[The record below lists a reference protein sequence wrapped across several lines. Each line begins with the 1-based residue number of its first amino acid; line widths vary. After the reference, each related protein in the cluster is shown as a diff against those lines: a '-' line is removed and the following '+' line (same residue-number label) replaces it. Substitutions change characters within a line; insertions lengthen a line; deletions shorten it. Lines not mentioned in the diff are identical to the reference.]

1 MEDWSKNLIEAIE
14 TVALAVDEFFTE
26 LNEVV
31 DTMTEELQQVVTI
44 EIDQRLQE
52 IFEPIA
58 DLYLELEQ
66 LAGNGDLGFTYTVE
80 PNAQSHPACIGCNHY
95 HGQIYSGNLLVCGM
109 HPYGWET
116 QHCPDWE
123 GSEPRWSPVISKKN
137 TMASSTLDESEKE
150 PENFE
155 PLGKKKRSPLPLIII
170 SLLLTTAG
178 AAFWYLSNI
187 NKPSPIRLSGRIEG
201 YETDVGTKVAGRIIS
216 VSVREGEEVTEGQLL
231 VKLDDAETNA
241 QLQGATARLNASQ
254 QMELQAQLQISLLEN
269 QIREAELGAQQSQ
282 GDTSGR
288 VLQAE
293 STLASVEAQLTQAQA
308 QQQQAASE
316 LSLAQKNLDRF
327 SRLLGQGV
335 ITQQQYDQVQ
345 TSVETT
351 QANLESRQAVVVSFQ
366 RLVNASQGQVTQART
381 TELNPEINNLQ
392 IQNLRT
398 QLAQTRLKLAAAG
411 ADVSSAR
418 AAQEE
423 TKARVANQSIFSP
436 LKGVVMTR
444 NVEPGTVVT
453 PGKNLLTVIN
463 PQQLY
468 LRGYI
473 PEADIARVRLGQDVR
488 IFLDSRPNQPLLGKV
503 TAIDPQAS
511 FTPENIYFKEDRV
524 RQVFGLRVSLDNLE
538 GLAKPGMPAD
548 AEIVLEGD
556 KWKK

>member
-1 MEDWSKNLIEAIE
+1 
-14 TVALAVDEFFTE
+14 
-26 LNEVV
+26 
-31 DTMTEELQQVVTI
+31 
-44 EIDQRLQE
+44 
-52 IFEPIA
+52 
-58 DLYLELEQ
+58 
-66 LAGNGDLGFTYTVE
+66 
-80 PNAQSHPACIGCNHY
+80 
-95 HGQIYSGNLLVCGM
+95 
-109 HPYGWET
+109 
-116 QHCPDWE
+116 
-123 GSEPRWSPVISKKN
+123 
-137 TMASSTLDESEKE
+137 MASSTLDESEKE

-269 QIREAELGAQQSQ
+269 QIREAELGAQQSL

-293 STLASVEAQLTQAQA
+293 SNLASVEAQLTQAQA

-556 KWKK
+556 K